1 MDLIYIILFF
11 ILLFYI
17 LYSLLFLRFANFLK
31 LRMFNTLRRK
41 DLVPLA
47 LVIIWNEKITKFP
60 ILSCDNRVQMKLTTI
75 FVFNKKDTLVS

>member
-31 LRMFNTLRRK
+31 LRMFHTLRRK

-47 LVIIWNEKITKFP
+47 LVIIWDEKITNFP
-60 ILSCDNRVQMKLTTI
+60 I
-75 FVFNKKDTLVS
+75 